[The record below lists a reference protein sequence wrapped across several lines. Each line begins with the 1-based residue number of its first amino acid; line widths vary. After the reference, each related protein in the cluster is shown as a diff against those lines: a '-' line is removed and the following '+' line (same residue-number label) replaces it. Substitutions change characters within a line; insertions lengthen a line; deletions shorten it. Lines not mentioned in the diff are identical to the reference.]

1 MDPRD
6 SAERADTTFAL
17 LEKARTGDQSA
28 IEQLFQRYLPR
39 MQRWARGRLPSHV
52 RHLGDTQ
59 DLVQESLIQTFTRL
73 EQFEYRG
80 EGALQAY
87 LRQVLLNRIR
97 GEVRRAVSRPAGH
110 DLKDEHVDAGPSPLE
125 QAIGREGLERYEA
138 ALGRLRPTDR
148 EAIIARFELGMNN
161 EELAVVL
168 GKPSKDTARRVAER
182 AVRRLI
188 EEMAGE

>member
-1 MDPRD
+1 MDPGD
-6 SAERADTTFAL
+6 SARADTTFAL
-17 LEKARTGDQSA
+17 LEKAKAGDQSA
-28 IEQLFQRYLPR
+28 IERLFQRYLPR

-73 EQFEYRG
+73 EHFEYRG

-97 GEVRRAVSRPAGH
+97 GEVRRAASRPAGH
-110 DLKDEHVDAGPSPLE
+110 DLKDEHVDAGPSPLQ
-125 QAIGREGLERYEA
+125 QAIGREGLDRYEA
-138 ALGRLRPTDR
+138 ALERLRPQER

-161 EELAVVL
+161 EELAAAL
-168 GKPSKDTARRVAER
+168 GKPSKDAARRAAER

-188 EEMAGE
+188 EEMAREC